1 MEHILFGLVF
11 RGAWQYEQE
20 FSSEQ
25 KTSELLK
32 DFKDGTLN
40 IMVATDVAARGL
52 DIAELP
58 LVINYDV
65 PFVPEDY
72 VHRIG
77 RTGRAGSSGLALMLV
92 TDKDKKSFDAIRK
105 LTRVNLIPQ
114 ELDPEPRKR
123 ARFPR
128 KFSSSTDAW
137 KAPRKPEDPFF
148 SRPLCTRSFFWKE
161 TRPQISQDLSLGRR
175 EKLQF
180 C

>member
-1 MEHILFGLVF
+1 M
-11 RGAWQYEQE
+11 
-20 FSSEQ
+20 
-25 KTSELLK
+25 KLLK

-105 LTRVNLIPQ
+105 LTRVNLILQ

-148 SRPLCTRSFFWKE
+148 SRPYVPGRSSGKKPA
-161 TRPQISQDLSLGRR
+161 PQNFSRSVSGEKREVAVLLGGTGRR
-175 EKLQF
+175 N
-180 C
+180 

>member
-1 MEHILFGLVF
+1 MRFMVTRLREERL
-11 RGAWQYEQE
+11 
-20 FSSEQ
+20 
-25 KTSELLK
+25 KLLK

-77 RTGRAGSSGLALMLV
+77 RTGRAGSLGLALMLV
-92 TDKDKKSFDAIRK
+92 TGKDKKSFDAIRK
-105 LTRVNLIPQ
+105 LTKVNLVPQ
-114 ELDPEPRKR
+114 ELDPEPRRR

-128 KFSSSTDAW
+128 RASATDNW
-137 KAPRKPEDPFF
+137 KAPQKPIDPFLRSLMF
-148 SRPLCTRSFFWKE
+148 RVVLLERNRPSK
-161 TRPQISQDLSLGRR
+161 ISQDLSLERR
-175 EKLQF
+175 EKSLF
-180 C
+180 CWGEQAAKIKH

>member
-1 MEHILFGLVF
+1 
-11 RGAWQYEQE
+11 
-20 FSSEQ
+20 
-25 KTSELLK
+25 
-32 DFKDGTLN
+32 
-40 IMVATDVAARGL
+40 MVATDVAARGL

-105 LTRVNLIPQ
+105 LTKVNLVPQ

-128 KFSSSTDAW
+128 KTLSTDSW

-148 SRPLCTRSFFWKE
+148 SQPYVPDRSFGKK
-161 TRPQISQDLSLGRR
+161 PASQNFSRSVSGEKREVAVLLGGTGRR
-175 EKLQF
+175 N
-180 C
+180 

>member
-1 MEHILFGLVF
+1 
-11 RGAWQYEQE
+11 
-20 FSSEQ
+20 
-25 KTSELLK
+25 
-32 DFKDGTLN
+32 
-40 IMVATDVAARGL
+40 MVATDVAARGL

-114 ELDPEPRKR
+114 EL
-123 ARFPR
+123 
-128 KFSSSTDAW
+128 
-137 KAPRKPEDPFF
+137 
-148 SRPLCTRSFFWKE
+148 
-161 TRPQISQDLSLGRR
+161 SLGRR

>member
-1 MEHILFGLVF
+1 
-11 RGAWQYEQE
+11 
-20 FSSEQ
+20 
-25 KTSELLK
+25 
-32 DFKDGTLN
+32 
-40 IMVATDVAARGL
+40 
-52 DIAELP
+52 
-58 LVINYDV
+58 
-65 PFVPEDY
+65 
-72 VHRIG
+72 
-77 RTGRAGSSGLALMLV
+77 MLV

-137 KAPRKPEDPFF
+137 KAPRKPEDPF
-148 SRPLCTRSFFWKE
+148 SHGPMYQVVLLERNPPHK
-161 TRPQISQDLSLGRR
+161 ISQDLSLGRR